1 MNKPRLFAASLAMA
15 FAPLAAGPLC
25 PLLHAQETAA
35 PAVALESVYGLAARL
50 PKDTEG
56 FASLYRLRPL
66 AESFL
71 QSNVVRKIKNHEQIA
86 REMDLDDIERALE
99 DPQFRQYVELAAEAL
114 GNELTIVAP
123 AGFSEKFAALIK
135 ALPMFQ
141 AAFFMARSSAIG
153 PNGEVANSGPPRELL
168 PVIESIAGLEVP
180 PVLLALNAGKQKEML
195 QALIGQ
201 GLNELP
207 GEATDRLESGKFE
220 AAGTSFDSF
229 TLRVGNLLD
238 DDDKSE
244 MERDLGKA
252 YGDDEKGKALAK
264 KLQSKSVEIAWGWLG
279 THLIV
284 SIGPDHSHV
293 KFVSAADSVLTHPD
307 VAARAAQMAGKNPV
321 GFTYTSQQAQRTLAG
336 AGGFFDT
343 LLSLADVAKKAGA
356 PVSLDNVTKE
366 LQALDA
372 KADALWPNDADAAV
386 GAIWW
391 EGGLHAEAWGGPKPR
406 ALDSSKPLTLPS
418 LAGDKTFFLLAGR
431 SNTEFSDK
439 VWKFIEDTGASVF
452 SIWEK
457 DVKGLMPDDVRQGAA
472 MGEAFGLPMIKELW
486 RAAMNFRAAMGAEAA
501 LLVNLDGAM
510 PSIPGSPVP
519 PDVVAKGRIPRVAWV
534 SELKDRAKLTEA
546 WGGVKS
552 LLTNAAAI
560 IAAQTGTGIKTEPV
574 TKKEGDL
581 ELYGFEL
588 PMDLGDVWP
597 HAAATASQYYLSS
610 SPSFTKELAAK
621 TPSAVSPALGFR
633 AQVNFPALWNFAGDW
648 AKLLPTGPEEGEM
661 IEFALTLARAVG
673 SLDVQAGEESGQA
686 HSKLRWSIKDIE

>member
-1 MNKPRLFAASLAMA
+1 MKIPRLFTASLALA
-15 FAPLAAGPLC
+15 FAPVLAGPLC
-25 PLLHAQETAA
+25 NPVRAQEAAA
-35 PAVALESVYGLAARL
+35 PAVALDSVYGLAARL

-66 AESFL
+66 VEDFL
-71 QSNVVRKIKNHEQIA
+71 KSNIVKKIKNHEQIA
-86 REMDLDDIERALE
+86 RELELDDIERALD

-114 GNELTIVAP
+114 GNELTIAVP

-135 ALPMFQ
+135 AAPMLQ
-141 AAFFMARSSAIG
+141 AGFFMARAVNIG
-153 PNGEVANSGPPRELL
+153 PNGEAQPSGPPKELL
-168 PVIESIAGLEVP
+168 PIIESMAALEMP
-180 PVLLALNAGKQKEML
+180 PVILALNAGKQKEML

-207 GEATDRLESGKFE
+207 GEVTDKLESGKFE
-220 AAGTSFDSF
+220 AGGVSFDSF
-229 TLRVGNLLD
+229 TLRVGKLLD
-238 DDDKSE
+238 DDDKRD
-244 MERDLGKA
+244 MESDLGKA
-252 YGDDEKGKALAK
+252 YGDEEKGKALAK
-264 KLQSKSVEIAWGWLG
+264 KLQSKSVEIAWGWLDS
-279 THLIV
+279 HLIL

-307 VAARAAQMAGKNPV
+307 VAARAAQVAAKNPI
-321 GFTYTSQQAQRTLAG
+321 GFTYTSQQAQRTLAA

-343 LLSLADVAKKAGA
+343 LLSLADMAKKAGA
-356 PVSLDNVTKE
+356 PVNLDNVTKE

-372 KADALWPNDADAAV
+372 KADALWPNDAVASV

-391 EGGLHAEAWGGPKPR
+391 DGGLNAEAWGGAKMR
-406 ALDSSKPLTLPS
+406 GLDSSKPLTFPS
-418 LAGDKTFFLLAGR
+418 LASDKTFLLLAGR
-431 SNTEFSDK
+431 SDMAFSDK
-439 VWKFIEDTGASVF
+439 VWKFIEDTGVSIF
-452 SIWEK
+452 SIYEK
-457 DVKGLMPDDVRQGAA
+457 DVKGMMPDDVRQGAA
-472 MGEAFGLPMIKELW
+472 LGEAFGLPMVKELW
-486 RAAMNFRAAMGAEAA
+486 KAVVNFRASLGAEAA
-501 LLVNLDGAM
+501 ILVNLDGAM
-510 PSIPGSPVP
+510 PAIPGSPIP

-560 IAAQTGTGIKTEPV
+560 VAAQTGTNIKTEPV
-574 TKKEGDL
+574 TKKEGDV

-621 TPSAVSPALGFR
+621 APSAVSPALGLK
-633 AQVNFPALWNFAGDW
+633 AQVNFPALWIFADHW
-648 AKLLPTGPEEGEM
+648 ARLIPAGPEESEM

-673 SLDVQAGEESGQA
+673 SLDVQAGEEAGQS
-686 HSKLRWSIKDIE
+686 HSKLRWTLKDIE